1 MIVPL
6 GDLETRELVT
16 VKGTSEGRRA
26 KRFVAAFVLTF
37 AFDEADDTAAI
48 GTVGWSMPQ
57 KRDAAPEGAAASV
70 WFPADRT

>member
-1 MIVPL
+1 
-6 GDLETRELVT
+6 
-16 VKGTSEGRRA
+16 
-26 KRFVAAFVLTF
+26 VAAFVLTF